1 MPLDT
6 WSIVLSLTLSVFAFL
21 VFLLGRKKL
30 ELVLIEKKV
39 APASKEALDVLIKNF
54 LSFGD
59 IPSKSKLISIM
70 TSLARKYQI
79 QLLTHMSIHNV
90 LDNLIYYV
98 ISNDLLDPYKKK
110 EISDNLIRLKQE
122 PISSEDY
129 LQMLAENEEAHSW
142 KQKLAYSQLAQ
153 ILIGS
158 SAFIIVLGITI
169 TQFRNYLNNQV
180 FYLMNWFLVSAIGFS
195 VLVAFQSLITILA
208 HQSLITILA
217 QQNNTKNNLS
227 KETISNNSSIPLLNS
242 GNLNN
247 NSNTTITN
255 NQIAE
260 TNNQIAENN
269 NQKLRRNSVNQP
281 LITHKNGINPNSSS
295 MMELEIDSLET
306 LNNTQTPVNNKKAS
320 TNSFNA
326 PIEDNVPNSVFE
338 SI

>member
-21 VFLLGRKKL
+21 VFLLGSKKL
-30 ELVLIEKKV
+30 ELILIEKKV

-79 QLLTHMSIHNV
+79 QLLTHMSIHNII
-90 LDNLIYYV
+90 DNLIYYV

-153 ILIGS
+153 ILIAS

-208 HQSLITILA
+208 QLA

-242 GNLNN
+242 SSLNN
-247 NSNTTITN
+247 NPTNTVI
-255 NQIAE
+255 

-281 LITHKNGINPNSSS
+281 LITQKTGVNPNKNSSS
-295 MMELEIDSLET
+295 MMELEIDSLKT
-306 LNNTQTPVNNKKAS
+306 LNNTQVTQNNKKTN

-326 PIEDNVPNSVFE
+326 PIEDNAPNSVFE

>member
-79 QLLTHMSIHNV
+79 QLLTHMSIHKII
-90 LDNLIYYV
+90 DNLIYYV

-153 ILIGS
+153 ILIAS
-158 SAFIIVLGITI
+158 SVFIIVLGITI

-195 VLVAFQSLITILA
+195 VLVAFQSLITILP
-208 HQSLITILA
+208 QLA
-217 QQNNTKNNLS
+217 QQNNAKNNLS

-242 GNLNN
+242 SSLNN
-247 NSNTTITN
+247 NPTNTVI
-255 NQIAE
+255 

-269 NQKLRRNSVNQP
+269 NQKLRRNSV
-281 LITHKNGINPNSSS
+281 
-295 MMELEIDSLET
+295 IDSLET

>member
-21 VFLLGRKKL
+21 VFLLGSKKL

-39 APASKEALDVLIKNF
+39 SPASKEALDVLIKNF

-59 IPSKSKLISIM
+59 IPSKSKLISVM

-90 LDNLIYYV
+90 IDNLIYYV

-158 SAFIIVLGITI
+158 SVLIIILGITI

-195 VLVAFQSLITILA
+195 VLVAFQSLITIFA
-208 HQSLITILA
+208 HLA
-217 QQNNTKNNLS
+217 QQNTSSKNNLS
-227 KETISNNSSIPLLNS
+227 HEISNNSSIPLLNT
-242 GNLNN
+242 N
-247 NSNTTITN
+247 NSSNIN
-255 NQIAE
+255 ANQVL
-260 TNNQIAENN
+260 ENN
-269 NQKLRRNSVNQP
+269 TQKLRRNSVSQQP
-281 LITHKNGINPNSSS
+281 LITQKNGAANPNK
-295 MMELEIDSLET
+295 MMELEIDSLKT
-306 LNNTQTPVNNKKAS
+306 LNNNQSPIVNNKKTTAN
-320 TNSFNA
+320 NSFNS
-326 PIEDNVPNSVFE
+326 PIEDNAPNSVFE

>member
-21 VFLLGRKKL
+21 VFLLGSKKL
-30 ELVLIEKKV
+30 ELILIEKKV

-79 QLLTHMSIHNV
+79 QLLTHMSIHNII
-90 LDNLIYYV
+90 DNLIYYV

-153 ILIGS
+153 ILIAS

-208 HQSLITILA
+208 QLA

-242 GNLNN
+242 SSLNN
-247 NSNTTITN
+247 NYI
-255 NQIAE
+255 
-260 TNNQIAENN
+260 
-269 NQKLRRNSVNQP
+269 
-281 LITHKNGINPNSSS
+281 
-295 MMELEIDSLET
+295 
-306 LNNTQTPVNNKKAS
+306 
-320 TNSFNA
+320 
-326 PIEDNVPNSVFE
+326 
-338 SI
+338 